1 MSVRQVNFFQI
12 NITSFNES
20 NFPQIVDFVKPM
32 WSFSDWEDSFRK
44 VYVETI
50 IRNNFFPQGLNF
62 EIMEN
67 GKLFAAIFLQRLT
80 DKNNLTE
87 WLEKVWMDFDDE
99 KKTCLKNC
107 AEYLSYMDS
116 KVHDFMTDDD
126 IKLSLFVSMKKGI
139 GSMLYENVVQML
151 KSSGIKN
158 MYLWTDCECNWEWYI
173 KKGFELIEESVY
185 EKFNKENIPYKTYVF
200 KKCIG

>member
-1 MSVRQVNFFQI
+1 MSVTQDNFPQF
-12 NITSFNES
+12 NITKFNEN

-32 WSFSDWEDSFRK
+32 WSFSQWEDNFRK
-44 VYVETI
+44 IYVETI
-50 IRNNFFPQGLNF
+50 IRNNFFSQGLNF
-62 EIMEN
+62 EIVEN

-80 DKNNLTE
+80 DKNNLIE

-151 KSSGIKN
+151 KNRGIKN

-185 EKFNKENIPYKTYVF
+185 ERFNKENVPYKTYVF
-200 KKCIG
+200 KKSIG